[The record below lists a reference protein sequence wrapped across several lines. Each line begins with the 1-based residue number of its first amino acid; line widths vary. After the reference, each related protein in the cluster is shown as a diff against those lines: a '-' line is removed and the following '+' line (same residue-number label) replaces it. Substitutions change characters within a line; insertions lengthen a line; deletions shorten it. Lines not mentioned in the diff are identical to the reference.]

1 MGEATVKLDAKK
13 LVKLTAIAAA
23 IAITVLLG
31 GFGLIDLYER
41 TSEAS
46 RWRAALGFVI
56 GLEIAYVVAL
66 VTCSIAVPSL
76 IVTLLRARKQRRKRP
91 WAARAL
97 LLCLSLVI
105 GFSVSEVVAAVV
117 RARYLRSTAVPVGGL
132 KEASDKGLKGEM
144 PRRLDEVVLPE
155 TFPEPTPKGQVH
167 LVIVGESSAAGV
179 PYNFWL
185 SLGQILTWKLEAAIP
200 EQTYRLSIV
209 ANSGDTLE
217 VQHKKLAEIK
227 QRPDA
232 LIIYCGHNEF
242 SARFSWSRELD
253 HYVDGKTPSTR
264 ERFMK
269 RLEATSPIC
278 SLMRVAADKCRIAIP
293 PPPNGYRNLVDVP
306 AYTPQEYQALLRD
319 FELRL
324 EAMISYAERVGA
336 LPILIVPPGN
346 DSDFEPNRS
355 FLPPK
360 TTRVEREAFAKEFFR
375 ARALESNRPIE
386 SIEKYRT
393 LIAQYPGFAE
403 THYRLA
409 RLLERDGA
417 WDEVYQN
424 DLAARDLD
432 GLPMRCPTDF
442 QNVYRELAKHH
453 GCPLIDAQ
461 ALFHAIGRHG
471 LLDDELFHDG
481 MHPSFRGIIALAQ
494 SVLGVL
500 HKRQAFGWPKDSPAP
515 VVDPG
520 ECARFF
526 GLGEYQWEKLSHWG
540 LFFYEM
546 MKSVRYDPSDRFA
559 KERAFAK
566 AEEEIAKGV
575 SSRKV
580 GLPNIGLPEPVPVFP
595 STTTGPELPAPT
607 PRPVEEGKPDSE
619 RRRL

>member
-13 LVKLTAIAAA
+13 FLKLAAIAAT
-23 IAITVLLG
+23 IAVSVLLV
-31 GFGLIDLYER
+31 GFGLIELYER
-41 TSEAS
+41 TSEANH
-46 RWRAALGFVI
+46 WRAALGFVI
-56 GLEIAYVVAL
+56 GLEVAYVVAL
-66 VTCSIAVPSL
+66 GICSVAVPSL
-76 IVTLLRARKQRRKRP
+76 IVTMLRARKRQRRRP

-97 LLCLSLVI
+97 LLCLSLLF

-117 RARYLRSTAVPVGGL
+117 RARFLRSSAVPVGGL
-132 KEASDKGLKGEM
+132 KGASDKGLKGEM

-155 TFPEPTPKGQVH
+155 TFPKPTPKGQVH
-167 LVIVGESSAAGV
+167 IVVVGESSAAGV

-185 SLGQILTWKLEAAIP
+185 SMGQILTWKLEAEIP
-200 EQTYRLSIV
+200 KQTYRLSIV

-217 VQHKKLAEIK
+217 VQHKKLAEIQ

-253 HYVDGKTPSTR
+253 HYVDGKVRSTH
-264 ERFMK
+264 ERFVTW
-269 RLEATSPIC
+269 LESASPIC

-293 PPPNGYRNLVDVP
+293 PPRNGYRNLVDVP
-306 AYTPQEYQALLRD
+306 AYTPQEYQALLKD

-360 TTRVEREAFAKEFFR
+360 TTRAERDAFAREFAS
-375 ARALESNRPIE
+375 AREMEAERPLESL
-386 SIEKYRT
+386 EKYRA
-393 LIAQYPGFAE
+393 LIARYPGFAE
-403 THYRLA
+403 VHYRLA
-409 RLLERDGA
+409 RLFEREGA
-417 WDEVYQN
+417 WDEVYRH

-442 QNVYRELAKHH
+442 QNVYRELAKKH
-453 GCPLIDAQ
+453 GCPLIDSQ

-481 MHPSFRGIIALAQ
+481 MHPSFRGIIALSQ

-515 VVDPG
+515 AVDPG
-520 ECARFF
+520 ECAKFF
-526 GLGEYQWEKLSHWG
+526 GLGEYQWQRLCNWG

-546 MKSVRYDPSDRFA
+546 MKSVRYDPSVRFA

-595 STTTGPELPAPT
+595 STTTGPELPAVT
-607 PRPVEEGKPDSE
+607 PRPVEEGYPDSE